1 MNLRQDIHKNRKEV
15 IITQLINVYYD
26 GAITGTGSLSHK
38 CFGEEFVILKRF
50 NAFSHS
56 NGQSLDFGMLDNA
69 VVMSEGYTYGF

>member
-15 IITQLINVYYD
+15 IGTLLINVYYD
-26 GAITGTGSLSHK
+26 GAITVSLSHK
-38 CFGEEFVILKRF
+38 CFWEEFVTLKRF

-69 VVMSEGYTYGF
+69 VVMSEGYT

>member
-15 IITQLINVYYD
+15 IGTLLINVYYD
-26 GAITGTGSLSHK
+26 GAITGSLSHK

-56 NGQSLDFGMLDNA
+56 NGPSLDFGMLAHNA
-69 VVMSEGYTYGF
+69 VVMSEGYT